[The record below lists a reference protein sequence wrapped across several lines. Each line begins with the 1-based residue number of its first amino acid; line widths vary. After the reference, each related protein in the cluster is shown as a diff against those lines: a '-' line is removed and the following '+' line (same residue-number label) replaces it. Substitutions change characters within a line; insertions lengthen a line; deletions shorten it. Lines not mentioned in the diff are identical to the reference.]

1 VHHERPT
8 VKSGLIASLAIL
20 FLINVLNFYDRNV
33 SGALAE
39 PMKAEFG
46 LTDTEIGWL
55 GTGFIMLYAII
66 GVPLGRMADK
76 GSRKTILMV
85 GLIVWSLLTAANSL
99 AQSYFHLMISR
110 LGVAVGEAVVAP
122 TAASWIG
129 DLFPAEKRSRALAF
143 FMLGVPIGGALAY
156 ICSGPAAQ
164 AFGWRNALV
173 IAAAPALLLIPALWF
188 LKEPARGASETGKQ
202 SAANESASMWSVL
215 RIPTLWWIIASGALL
230 NFNMYAYG
238 TFLVSLFVRTHQET
252 LASSGLIVGFIYA
265 VGGIAGGS
273 LAGKLGDEIIRKR
286 RDGRMLVAAIV
297 ALCGVPLALAGVM
310 QGKGSW
316 IAATAFFTLAYG
328 ACNSYYGLVYS
339 SIQDIVPPRLRAS
352 TMSIYFMFMYMCGAS
367 LGPLLTGVVSDWR
380 AKEAA
385 ASLGLAAIN
394 AQARAQGLQEAMLMI
409 PVLSFLL
416 SIVLWAG
423 SKTIARDMDRRD
435 QIGSVVPAAA

>member
-1 VHHERPT
+1 

-46 LTDTEIGWL
+46 LSDSEIGLL
-55 GTGFIMLYAII
+55 GSGFIWLYALV

-76 GSRKTILMV
+76 INRKGILMG
-85 GLIVWSLLTAANSL
+85 GLIVWSLLTAANAL
-99 AQSYFHLMISR
+99 AQNYTHLMISR

-173 IAAAPALLLIPALWF
+173 IAAAPALLLVPALWF
-188 LKEPARGASETGKQ
+188 LKEPVRGASDIAKD
-202 SAANESASMWSVL
+202 SAANDSASMWSVL

-238 TFLVSLFVRTHQET
+238 TFLVSLFVRTHRET
-252 LASSGLIVGFIYA
+252 LAAAGVIVGVIYA
-265 VGGIAGGS
+265 VGGIAGGT

-286 RDGRMLVAAIV
+286 RDGRMFIAAII
-297 ALCGVPLALAGVM
+297 ALGGVPLALLGVL
-310 QGKGSW
+310 QGPGSW
-316 IAATAFFTLAYG
+316 LAAAALFTLAYG

-339 SIQDIVPPRLRAS
+339 SIQDIVPARLRAS

-367 LGPLLTGVVSDWR
+367 MGPLLTGFLSDWR
-380 AKEAA
+380 AREAA
-385 ASLGLAAIN
+385 ASLGLTAVN
-394 AQARAQGLQEAMLMI
+394 AQARATGLQEAMLII

-416 SIVLWAG
+416 ALVLYAG
-423 SKTIARDMDRRD
+423 SKTIVRDMDRRD
-435 QIGSVVPAAA
+435 QIGLGRLPNNAVPTRT

>member
-1 VHHERPT
+1 

-55 GTGFIMLYAII
+55 GSGFIWLYAIV

-76 GSRKTILMV
+76 ANRKTILMI
-85 GLIVWSLLTAANSL
+85 GLIVWSALTAANSL
-99 AQSYFHLMISR
+99 AQNYFHLMISR

-122 TAASWIG
+122 TASSWIG
-129 DLFPAEKRSRALAF
+129 DLFPPEKRSRALAF
-143 FMLGVPIGGALAY
+143 FMLGVPIGGSLAY

-173 IAAAPALLLIPALWF
+173 IAAAPALLLVPALWF
-188 LKEPARGASETGKQ
+188 LKEPVRGASETEKQ
-202 SAANESASMWSVL
+202 SAANEGASMWSVL
-215 RIPTLWWIIASGALL
+215 KIPTLWWIIASGALL

-238 TFLVSLFVRTHQET
+238 TFLVSMFVRTHEQT
-252 LASSGLIVGFIYA
+252 LAAAGVIVGIIYA

-273 LAGKLGDEIIRKR
+273 IAGKFGDEIIRKR
-286 RDGRMLVAAIV
+286 RDGRMLVAAII
-297 ALCGVPLALAGVM
+297 ALIGVPLALAGVL

-316 IAATAFFTLAYG
+316 LAAAVLFTLAYG

-367 LGPLLTGVVSDWR
+367 MGPLLTGFLSDWR

-385 ASLGLAAIN
+385 AALGLNAVN
-394 AQARAQGLQEAMLMI
+394 AQARAQGLQEAMLVI
-409 PVLSFLL
+409 PLLSFLL
-416 SIVLWAG
+416 ALVLWAG
-423 SKTIARDMDRRD
+423 SKTIARDIDRRD
-435 QIGSVVPAAA
+435 LVGAVASATTNTATA